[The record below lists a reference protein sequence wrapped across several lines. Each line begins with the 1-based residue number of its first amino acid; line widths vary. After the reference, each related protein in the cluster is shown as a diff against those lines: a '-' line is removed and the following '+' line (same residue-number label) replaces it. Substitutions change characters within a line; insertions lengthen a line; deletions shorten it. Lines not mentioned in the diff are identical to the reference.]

1 MEEKREVFVLGYRD
15 VDFVNEETG
24 EKVQGTHVYYIDHN
38 VKYPNGYE
46 PARVF
51 LRENYIDVRN
61 NGTGIYDIHLS
72 LELKGNRPNLR
83 VSGFTFKE
91 KADLLHG

>member
-1 MEEKREVFVLGYRD
+1 MEETREVFVLGFRD

-24 EKVQGTHVYYIDHN
+24 EKVQGTVVFYVDHN
-38 VKYPNGYE
+38 AKNENGYE

-51 LRENYIDVRN
+51 LRQNYTDVRI

-91 KADLLHG
+91 KADLITG